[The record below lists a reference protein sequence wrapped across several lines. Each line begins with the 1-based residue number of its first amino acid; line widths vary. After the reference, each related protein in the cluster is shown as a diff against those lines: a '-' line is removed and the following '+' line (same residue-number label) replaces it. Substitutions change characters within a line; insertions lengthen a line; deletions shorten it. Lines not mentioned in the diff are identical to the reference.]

1 MFIFQRIVTLQG
13 GPRRAL
19 AWASEMTTFVS
30 ENSDLDPLLWVGGF
44 GYPIGTVAWSARV
57 ESRAELADGMNALM
71 AHEGYHDLIEAGV
84 ELFGQPGEDLLLER
98 IHPDG
103 PLLDPPP
110 VGSVAEIISATA
122 APGKVAA
129 AMAWG
134 VEIANTYAEISGTG
148 VSFFADA
155 YGAFGRVTWIVVHPD
170 MAAADAANAAVNSSA
185 DYVTSVD
192 SGGDLFVPASGHR
205 SASIRVG

>member
-19 AWASEMTTFVS
+19 AWASEMTTFVR

-71 AHEGYHDLIEAGV
+71 AEDGYHDLIEAGV
-84 ELFGQPGEDLLLER
+84 ELFGEPGEDLLLER

-103 PLLDPPP
+103 PLVDPPP
-110 VGSVAEIISATA
+110 VGSVAEIITA
-122 APGKVAA
+122 VPTGGNIAA
-129 AMAWG
+129 AIGWG
-134 VEIANTYAEISGTG
+134 IEISNTYAEISGTG

-155 YGAFGRVTWIVVHPD
+155 YGTFGRVTWIVVHPD

-185 DYVTSVD
+185 DYVASLD
-192 SGGDLFVPASGHR
+192 SAGDLFVPASGNR
-205 SASIRVG
+205 SASIRAL